1 MCSYSN
7 QNLMRMIKKWLEIYK
22 LWITTFGSYLQLG
35 EEKIKFIIDLRI
47 DKTNAKERNETG
59 QKRWKIENK
68 VCNEEKSKNGL
79 KHA

>member
-1 MCSYSN
+1 MVRNIQTLDYYF
-7 QNLMRMIKKWLEIYK
+7 RIRV
-22 LWITTFGSYLQLG
+22 YLQLG

-47 DKTNAKERNETG
+47 GKTNAKERNETG